1 MSADYRE
8 ICKKRDEMYDRYGGM
23 MTMSQVKWELGVK
36 DDRTA
41 REMLKDLNV
50 EPIKL
55 GRSRKYE
62 TVLLAR
68 ALVNRRGMC

>member
-8 ICKKRDEMYDRYGGM
+8 IYKKRDEMYDRYGGM
-23 MTMSQVKWELGVK
+23 MTITQVKKELGVK
-36 DDRTA
+36 DARTA
-41 REMLKDLNV
+41 KDMLRDLGV

-55 GRSRKYE
+55 GRSNRYE
-62 TVLLAR
+62 TYLLAK